1 MADVPAYVVA
11 RSLCRGA
18 VNWLRER
25 KIAFLNHT
33 KRTPVVA
40 LAQTLEKAQAGK
52 IKSIYISI
60 QWEDDSYD
68 SDWSQMKRSELLMH
82 AYQAQSDITKEMSQ

>member
-1 MADVPAYVVA
+1 MGNALVRYVCDWGREVI
-11 RSLCRGA
+11 S
-18 VNWLRER
+18 WLRQR

-52 IKSIYISI
+52 IKSVFICI
-60 QWEDDSYD
+60 QWEDDDSFD
-68 SDWSQMKRSELLMH
+68 SDWSQMPRSALLMH
-82 AYQAQSDITKEMSQ
+82 AYHAQHVIHAEVEK